1 MRYRLPLLI
10 ALAMADGTACSSSV
24 RPGSGAAGAGTSA
37 AAPGRDSAPIASLPP
52 SSLPPTSVVTLDGA
66 STDLSTILRGRAA
79 VISLWATW
87 CDACVGEIDAL
98 RRLDVQARA
107 RGDAIVVGVAVGE
120 TREIVAEF
128 TSRRG
133 IGYDQLV
140 DEDFRLADA
149 LGQRRV
155 PATLVVDRAGRI
167 VFRGGAL
174 DAAGLAA
181 FRTTLGSSE

>member
-1 MRYRLPLLI
+1 M
-10 ALAMADGTACSSSV
+10 
-24 RPGSGAAGAGTSA
+24 
-37 AAPGRDSAPIASLPP
+37 
-52 SSLPPTSVVTLDGA
+52 
-66 STDLSTILRGRAA
+66 
-79 VISLWATW
+79 
-87 CDACVGEIDAL
+87 
-98 RRLDVQARA
+98 QARA